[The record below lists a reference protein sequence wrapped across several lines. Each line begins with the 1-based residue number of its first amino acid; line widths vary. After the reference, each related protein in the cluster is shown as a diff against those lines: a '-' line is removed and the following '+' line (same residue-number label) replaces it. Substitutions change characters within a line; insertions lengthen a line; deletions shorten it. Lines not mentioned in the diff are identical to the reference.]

1 MATIILNI
9 EKLKV
14 FLLKYEIRQGCPLS
28 PFPFIIYVVVP
39 TMAVREEKEIKGI
52 PVGREDVKLSLYADD
67 MILYIENL
75 KRLHIKTT
83 KTDK

>member
-1 MATIILNI
+1 MA
-9 EKLKV
+9 
-14 FLLKYEIRQGCPLS
+14 IRQ
-28 PFPFIIYVVVP
+28 
-39 TMAVREEKEIKGI
+39 EKEIKGI
-52 PVGREDVKLSLYADD
+52 PTGREDVKLSLYADD